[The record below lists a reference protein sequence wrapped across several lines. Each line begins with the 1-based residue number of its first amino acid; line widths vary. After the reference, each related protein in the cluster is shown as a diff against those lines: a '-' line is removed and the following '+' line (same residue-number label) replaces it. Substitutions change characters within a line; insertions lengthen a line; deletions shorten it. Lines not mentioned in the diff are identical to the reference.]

1 MGNVC
6 LKAVKL
12 VLAILYQILN
22 LFLCVA
28 AEFMSSWISYIGKLF
43 TSNQCLNFDYNVVF
57 KRTCPVN
64 KNCFFRSKS
73 A

>member
-22 LFLCVA
+22 LFCALLLN
-28 AEFMSSWISYIGKLF
+28 SSWISYIGKLF

-57 KRTCPVN
+57 KRTCPVG